1 MRRSSSRF
9 PSSVAALLVPFS
21 MLFAGNDVL
30 TEILRSE
37 ATVTSFDPTLR
48 IGIMQ
53 NVAELTVEGDAQML
67 GVDGRE
73 LGAIQGECR
82 VASAAGGKIA
92 VCGIGYAGPSL
103 TFAPKFSFMSVGGRM
118 FRGKVEIVVSGKGL
132 TAVNALHIEEYV
144 RGVINKE
151 IMPGWHIEAKKAQ
164 AVLARTYAVH
174 KKVMRPRTALYD
186 LDPTVLDQVYGGLDK
201 EDLTANKAVAETRGE
216 ILSYNDLPAEIY
228 FHSTCGG
235 RTASG
240 KEVWGKEVPY
250 LVPVKCDYCKNSSLY
265 RWTRALS
272 ADEVAKKLAAAGY
285 GVGKLKKVTVE
296 KGDLRVAAVIVNG
309 KRIEVNQ
316 FRKAVGYTTVYSNDF
331 TVTLSGGKLTFSGK
345 GFGHGVGAC
354 QYGMAGMAQAGKN
367 WREIL
372 RHYLP
377 GAEIRKM
384 Y

>member
-1 MRRSSSRF
+1 LLF
-9 PSSVAALLVPFS
+9 PLF
-21 MLFAGNDVL
+21 LFADDVL
-30 TEILRSE
+30 SQILRSE

-48 IGIMQ
+48 IGIVQ
-53 NVAELTVEGDAQML
+53 SVDTLNIDGDAQMSDT
-67 GVDGRE
+67 DGRA
-73 LGAIQGECR
+73 LGAIQGACR
-82 VASAAGGKIA
+82 IVPVATGKIS
-92 VCGIGYAGPSL
+92 VCDRTYPAPV
-103 TFAPKFSFMSVGGRM
+103 TFTPKFGFMSVAGKM
-118 FRGKVEIVVSGKGL
+118 FRGKVEVVLSEKGL

-186 LDPTVLDQVYGGLDK
+186 LDPTVLDQVYGGLEK
-201 EDLTANKAVAETRGE
+201 EDLTANKAVADTRGE

-235 RTASG
+235 RTASA

-250 LVPVKCDYCKNSSLY
+250 LVPVKCDHCKNSSLY
-265 RWTRALS
+265 RWTRVLH

-285 GVGKLKKVTVE
+285 AVGKLKKVSIE

-316 FRKAVGYTTVYSNDF
+316 FRKVVGYTTVYSNDF
-331 TVTLSGGKLTFSGK
+331 TITLSGGKLTFSGK

-354 QYGMAGMAQAGKN
+354 QYGMAGMAQAGKT

-372 RHYLP
+372 QHYLP

>member
-1 MRRSSSRF
+1 LLF
-9 PSSVAALLVPFS
+9 PFF
-21 MLFAGNDVL
+21 LFADDVL
-30 TEILRSE
+30 SQILRSE

-48 IGIMQ
+48 IGIVQ
-53 NVAELTVEGDAQML
+53 SVDTLKIDGDAQMS
-67 GVDGRE
+67 GADGRV

-82 VASAAGGKIA
+82 IAPVATGKIS
-92 VCGIGYAGPSL
+92 VCGTTYPAPV
-103 TFAPKFSFMSVGGRM
+103 TFTPKFSFMSVGGRM
-118 FRGKVEIVVSGKGL
+118 FRGKVEVILSGKGL

-174 KKVMRPRTALYD
+174 RKVMRPRTALYD
-186 LDPTVLDQVYGGLDK
+186 LDPTVLDQVYGGLEK

-235 RTASG
+235 RTASA
-240 KEVWGKEVPY
+240 KEVWGAAVPY
-250 LVPVKCDYCKNSSLY
+250 LVPVKCDHCKNSSLY
-265 RWTRALS
+265 RWTRSLDAG
-272 ADEVAKKLAAAGY
+272 EVSKKLAAAGFN
-285 GVGKLKKVTVE
+285 VGKLKKVSVE
-296 KGDLRVAAVIVNG
+296 KGDLRVAAVSVNG

-331 TVTLSGGKLTFSGK
+331 TVTLSGGKLTLSGK

-372 RHYLP
+372 QHYLP

>member
-1 MRRSSSRF
+1 MKRSSLRF
-9 PSSVAALLVPFS
+9 LNSVAALLLPAGF
-21 MLFAGNDVL
+21 LFAGNDVL
-30 TEILRSE
+30 TEILKSE

-48 IGIMQ
+48 IGIVQ
-53 NVAELTVEGDAQML
+53 GVDSLKVEGDAQML
-67 GVDGRE
+67 SVDGRE

-82 VASAAGGKIA
+82 ISPAGNGKIA
-92 VCGIGYAGPSL
+92 VCGTSYPGPSI

-118 FRGKVEIVVSGKGL
+118 FRGKVEIVLSEKGL

-174 KKVMRPRTALYD
+174 KKVMRPRNALYD

-201 EDLTANKAVAETRGE
+201 EDLTANQAVAETRGQ

-235 RTASG
+235 RTASA
-240 KEVWGKEVPY
+240 KEVWGAAVPY

-265 RWTRALS
+265 RWTRALN
-272 ADEVAKKLAAAGY
+272 AEEVSKKLAAAGY
-285 GVGKLKKVTVE
+285 AVGKLKKVSIE

-316 FRKAVGYTTVYSNDF
+316 FRKAVGFTVVYSNDF

-372 RHYLP
+372 QHYLP

>member
-1 MRRSSSRF
+1 MRF
-9 PSSVAALLVPFS
+9 PSSVATLLLPFS

-30 TEILRSE
+30 TEILKSE

-48 IGIMQ
+48 IGIIQ
-53 NVAELTVEGDAQML
+53 EADTLTVDGDAQL
-67 GVDGRE
+67 SGADGRP
-73 LGAIQGECR
+73 LGAIQGACLIR
-82 VASAAGGKIA
+82 PAGEGKLSM
-92 VCGIGYAGPSL
+92 CGKTYPGPV
-103 TFAPKFSFMSVGGRM
+103 TFTPKFSFMSVAGRM
-118 FRGKVEIVVSGKGL
+118 FRGRIEVISSVKGL

-174 KKVMRPRTALYD
+174 KKVMRPRNALYD

-201 EDLTANKAVAETRGE
+201 EDMTANQAVAETRGE

-235 RTASG
+235 RTASA

-250 LVPVKCDYCKNSSLY
+250 LVPVKCDHCKNSSLY
-265 RWTRALS
+265 RWTRILD
-272 ADEVAKKLAAAGY
+272 ADEVSKKLAAAGY
-285 GVGKLKKVTVE
+285 AVGTLKKVRVE

-309 KRIEVNQ
+309 RRIEVNQ

-331 TVTLSGGKLTFSGK
+331 SVTLSGGKLALAGK

>member
-1 MRRSSSRF
+1 MRRPSSRSL
-9 PSSVAALLVPFS
+9 SSAAALFLSFS
-21 MLFAGNDVL
+21 ALFAGDDVL
-30 TEILRSE
+30 TEILKSE
-37 ATVTSFDPTLR
+37 ATVASFDPTLR
-48 IGIMQ
+48 IGIVQ
-53 NVAELTVEGDAQML
+53 DVDTLKIDGDARML
-67 GVDGRE
+67 NGNGNDIGV
-73 LGAIQGECR
+73 IQGECR
-82 VASAAGGKIA
+82 VVSAAGGMVA
-92 VCGIGYAGPSL
+92 VCGKAYPAPLI
-103 TFAPKFSFMSVGGRM
+103 FAPKFGFMSVEGRL
-118 FRGKVEIVVSGKGL
+118 FRGKVELALSGKGL
-132 TAVNALHIEEYV
+132 TAVNVLHIEEYV

-174 KKVMRPRTALYD
+174 KKVMRPRSALYD

-216 ILSYNDLPAEIY
+216 VLVYNNMPAEIY

-235 RTASG
+235 RTASA
-240 KEVWGKEVPY
+240 KEVWGAEVPY

-265 RWTRALS
+265 RWTRVLD
-272 ADEVAKKLAAAGY
+272 ADEVSKKLAAAGHA
-285 GVGKLKKVTVE
+285 VGNLKKITVE

-309 KRIEVNQ
+309 RRIEVNQ
-316 FRKAVGYTTVYSNDF
+316 FRKAVGFTVIYSNDF
-331 TVTLSGGKLTFSGK
+331 TVSLSGGKLTFSGK

-354 QYGMAGMAQAGKN
+354 QYGMAGMAQSGKN